1 MLRVVFMGTPEFAC
15 AGLEAIIASD
25 FAEVVAVVTVPDK
38 PAGRGQQLRYSEVK
52 KTALAHHLPVLQP
65 EKLKDEQFIEQLK
78 QYNADVFVVVAFR
91 ILPEVVYSLPPK
103 GSFNLHASLLPDYR
117 GAAPIQRAVMNG
129 ETKTGVTTFFLN
141 PQVDCG
147 DIIEQTEVTIGPNET
162 TGELYDH
169 LMQVG
174 SQLILKTLKAIDEST
189 VTCRNQQLEAGRTI
203 KPAPKILKE
212 DMLIHWNRPAQEIF
226 NQIRGLSPYPG
237 AFTRIKNLEG
247 KEFIIKCYE
256 AEVRDKRSTAPAG
269 NWKTSPEGFVVHTQD
284 FQLLLKNIQFEGKKR
299 LPASQ
304 FLNGWRAENYQKCFY

>member
-1 MLRVVFMGTPEFAC
+1 MGTPEFAC

-38 PAGRGQQLRYSEVK
+38 PAGRGQQLRFSEVK
-52 KTALAHHLPVLQP
+52 KTAMAHQLPVLQP

-78 QYNADVFVVVAFR
+78 QYQADVFVVVAFR

-103 GSFNLHASLLPDYR
+103 GSFNLHASLLPNYR

-147 DIIEQTEVTIGPNET
+147 DIIDQVEVEIGSEET

-169 LMQVG
+169 LMRVG
-174 SQLILKTLKAIDEST
+174 SDLIIKTLKSIDEGSVRCKKQST
-189 VTCRNQQLEAGRTI
+189 ITANAI

-212 DMLIHWNRPAQEIF
+212 DMLIHWDRPAQEIF

-237 AFTRIKNLEG
+237 AFSRIRNLDG

-256 AEVRDKRSTAPAG
+256 AEISERPSAKSQGKWEIDK
-269 NWKTSPEGFVVHTQD
+269 EGLFVVHTKD
-284 FQLLLKNIQFEGKKR
+284 FQLSLKNIQFEGKKR
-299 LPASQ
+299 MPSAD
-304 FLNGWRAENYQKCFY
+304 FTRGWRSENYSDTLF

>member
-1 MLRVVFMGTPEFAC
+1 MGTPEFAC

-25 FAEVVAVVTVPDK
+25 FAKVVAVVTVPDK
-38 PAGRGQQLRYSEVK
+38 PAGRGQQLRFSEVK
-52 KTALAHHLPVLQP
+52 KTALAHNLPVLQP

-78 QYNADVFVVVAFR
+78 QYQADVFVVVAFR

-103 GSFNLHASLLPDYR
+103 GSFNLHASLLPNYR

-147 DIIEQTEVTIGPNET
+147 DIIDQVEVEIGPKET

-174 SQLILKTLKAIDEST
+174 ADLILKTLKAIDENT
-189 VTCRNQQLEAGRTI
+189 FNGKKQVIANENTI

-212 DMLIHWNRPAQEIF
+212 DMLIHWDKSAQDIF

-237 AFTRIKNLEG
+237 AYTRIQNTEG
-247 KEFIIKCYE
+247 KMFIIKCYE
-256 AEVRDKRSTAPAG
+256 AEISNENSNDEAG
-269 NWKTSPEGFVVHTQD
+269 KWTINSQGQIIINTKDYQI
-284 FQLLLKNIQFEGKKR
+284 LLKTIQFEGKKR
-299 LPASQ
+299 LPVTE
-304 FLNGWRAENYQKCFY
+304 FTRGWRAENYINIFI

>member
-1 MLRVVFMGTPEFAC
+1 MGTPEFAC

-38 PAGRGQQLRYSEVK
+38 PAGRGQQLRFSEVK
-52 KTALAHHLPVLQP
+52 KTAMAHQLPVLQP

-78 QYNADVFVVVAFR
+78 QYQADVFVVVAFR
-91 ILPEVVYSLPPK
+91 ILPEVVYSMPPK
-103 GSFNLHASLLPDYR
+103 GSFNLHASLLPNYR

-147 DIIEQTEVTIGPNET
+147 DIIDQVEVEIGPEET

-169 LMQVG
+169 LMRVG
-174 SQLILKTLKAIDEST
+174 SDLIIKTLKSIDEGSVSCKKQST
-189 VTCRNQQLEAGRTI
+189 ITANAI

-212 DMLIHWNRPAQEIF
+212 DMLIHWDRPAQEIF

-237 AFTRIKNLEG
+237 AFSRIKNLEG
-247 KEFIIKCYE
+247 REFVIKCYE
-256 AEVRDKRSTAPAG
+256 AEISEKSSDGSYGKWEIDKDG
-269 NWKTSPEGFVVHTQD
+269 LFVVHTKD
-284 FQLLLKNIQFEGKKR
+284 FQLSLKNIQFEGKKR
-299 LPASQ
+299 MSSAD
-304 FLNGWRAENYQKCFY
+304 FTRGWRSENYSDTLF

>member
-1 MLRVVFMGTPEFAC
+1 MGTPEFAC

-38 PAGRGQQLRYSEVK
+38 PAGRGQQLRFSEVK
-52 KTALAHHLPVLQP
+52 KTAMAHQLPVLQP

-78 QYNADVFVVVAFR
+78 QYQADVFVVVAFR

-103 GSFNLHASLLPDYR
+103 GSFNLHASLLPNYR

-147 DIIEQTEVTIGPNET
+147 DIIDQVEVEIGPEET

-169 LMQVG
+169 LMRVG
-174 SQLILKTLKAIDEST
+174 SDLIIKTLKSIDEGSVRCKKQST
-189 VTCRNQQLEAGRTI
+189 ITANAI

-212 DMLIHWNRPAQEIF
+212 DMLIHWDRPAQEIF

-237 AFTRIKNLEG
+237 AFSRIRNPDG

-256 AEVRDKRSTAPAG
+256 AEISERPSAKSQGKWEIDK
-269 NWKTSPEGFVVHTQD
+269 EGLFVVHTKD
-284 FQLLLKNIQFEGKKR
+284 FQLSLKNIQFEGKKR
-299 LPASQ
+299 MPSAD
-304 FLNGWRAENYQKCFY
+304 FTRGWRSENYSDTLF

>member
-1 MLRVVFMGTPEFAC
+1 MGTPEFAC
-15 AGLEAIIASD
+15 AGLEAILASD

-38 PAGRGQQLRYSEVK
+38 PAGRGQQLRFSDVK
-52 KTALAHHLPVLQP
+52 KTALAHNLPVLQP

-103 GSFNLHASLLPDYR
+103 GSFNLHASLLPNYR

-147 DIIEQTEVTIGPNET
+147 DIIDQVEVAIGPNET

-174 SQLILKTLKAIDEST
+174 ADLIIKTLKSIDEGT
-189 VTCRNQQLEAGRTI
+189 VSCKKQVLTDESSI

-212 DMLIHWNRPAQEIF
+212 DMLIQWKRPAEEIF

-237 AFTRIKNLEG
+237 AYSRIKNHEG

-256 AEVRDKRSTAPAG
+256 AEISDKPSTHQPG
-269 NWKTSPEGFVVHTQD
+269 KWEIDRNGCFSVHTKD

-299 LPASQ
+299 MSSAE
-304 FLNGWRAENYQKCFY
+304 FTRGWRSENYTDTLF

>member
-1 MLRVVFMGTPEFAC
+1 MGTPEFAC

-38 PAGRGQQLRYSEVK
+38 PAGRGQQLRFSEVK
-52 KTALAHHLPVLQP
+52 NTALKHNLPILQP
-65 EKLKDEQFIEQLK
+65 EKLKDEQFVEQLK
-78 QYNADVFVVVAFR
+78 HYNADVFVVVAFR
-91 ILPEVVYSLPPK
+91 ILPEMVYSIPPK
-103 GSFNLHASLLPDYR
+103 GAFNLHASLLPNYR

-147 DIIEQTEVTIGPNET
+147 DIIDQVEVGIGPNET

-174 SQLILKTLKAIDEST
+174 ADLIIKTLKSIDEGS
-189 VTCRNQQLEAGRTI
+189 VTCKKQSITDENAV

-212 DMLIHWNRPAQEIF
+212 DMLIQWDKPSYEIF

-237 AFTRIKNLEG
+237 TFTRIKNTEG

-256 AEVRDKRSTAPAG
+256 AEICGTESSKPAG
-269 NWKTSPEGFVVHTQD
+269 TWEIDSLGRFLVHTAD
-284 FQLLLKNIQFEGKKR
+284 KCILLKVIQFEGKKR
-299 LPASQ
+299 MRADE
-304 FLNGWRAENYQKCFY
+304 FLRGWRAGNYAAMLY

>member
-1 MLRVVFMGTPEFAC
+1 MGTPEFAC

-38 PAGRGQQLRYSEVK
+38 PAGRGQQLRFSEVK
-52 KTALAHHLPVLQP
+52 KTAMAHQLPVLQP

-78 QYNADVFVVVAFR
+78 QYQADVFVVVAFR

-103 GSFNLHASLLPDYR
+103 GSFNLHASLLPNYR

-147 DIIEQTEVTIGPNET
+147 DIIDQVEVEIGPEET

-169 LMQVG
+169 LMRVG
-174 SQLILKTLKAIDEST
+174 SDLIIKTLKSIDEGSVSCKKQST
-189 VTCRNQQLEAGRTI
+189 ITANAI

-212 DMLIHWNRPAQEIF
+212 DMLIHWDRPAQEIF

-237 AFTRIKNLEG
+237 AFSRIKNLEG
-247 KEFIIKCYE
+247 KEFVIKCYE
-256 AEVRDKRSTAPAG
+256 AEISEKSSDGSYGKWEIDKDG
-269 NWKTSPEGFVVHTQD
+269 LFVVHTKD
-284 FQLLLKNIQFEGKKR
+284 FQLSLKNIQFEGKKR
-299 LPASQ
+299 MSSAD
-304 FLNGWRAENYQKCFY
+304 FTRGWRSENYSDTLF

>member
-1 MLRVVFMGTPEFAC
+1 MGTPEFAC

-25 FAEVVAVVTVPDK
+25 FAEVAAVVTVPDK
-38 PAGRGQQLRYSEVK
+38 PAGRGQQLRFSEVK
-52 KTALAHHLPVLQP
+52 KMALAYQLPILQP

-91 ILPEVVYSLPPK
+91 ILPEEVYSLPSK

-147 DIIEQTEVTIGPNET
+147 DIIEQVEVDIRPDEN

-169 LMQVG
+169 LMHVG
-174 SQLILKTLKAIDEST
+174 ADLIIKTLKSIDEGT
-189 VTCRNQQLEAGRTI
+189 VVCQKQKVEADRVI

-212 DMLIHWNRPAQEIF
+212 DMLIQWNRSAQEIY

-237 AFTRIKNLEG
+237 AFCRIRNHEG
-247 KEFIIKCYE
+247 KEFIIKCFE
-256 AEVRDKRSTAPAG
+256 AEIGEKNSSLPPGSWEINA
-269 NWKTSPEGFVVHTQD
+269 EGDFAVCTKD
-284 FQLLLKNIQFEGKKR
+284 FQIILKIIQFEGKKR
-299 LPASQ
+299 LPVSE
-304 FLNGWRAENYQKCFY
+304 FIRGWRSENYTNNLF

>member
-1 MLRVVFMGTPEFAC
+1 MGTPEFAC

-38 PAGRGQQLRYSEVK
+38 PAGRGQQLRFSEVK
-52 KTALAHHLPVLQP
+52 KTAMAHQLPVLQP

-78 QYNADVFVVVAFR
+78 QYQADVFVVVAFR

-103 GSFNLHASLLPDYR
+103 GSFNLHASLLPNYR

-147 DIIEQTEVTIGPNET
+147 DIIDQVEVEIGPEET

-169 LMQVG
+169 LMRVG
-174 SQLILKTLKAIDEST
+174 SDLIIKTLKSIDEGSVRCKKQST
-189 VTCRNQQLEAGRTI
+189 ITANAI

-212 DMLIHWNRPAQEIF
+212 DMLIHWDRPAQEIF

-237 AFTRIKNLEG
+237 AFSRIRNLDG

-256 AEVRDKRSTAPAG
+256 AEISERPSAKSQGKWEIDKDG
-269 NWKTSPEGFVVHTQD
+269 LFVVHTKD
-284 FQLLLKNIQFEGKKR
+284 FQLSLKNIQFEGKKR
-299 LPASQ
+299 MPPAD
-304 FLNGWRAENYQKCFY
+304 FTRGWRSENYSDTLF

>member
-1 MLRVVFMGTPEFAC
+1 MGTPEFAC

-38 PAGRGQQLRYSEVK
+38 PAGRGQQLRFSEVK
-52 KTALAHHLPVLQP
+52 KTAMAHQLPVLQP

-78 QYNADVFVVVAFR
+78 QYQADVFVVVAFR
-91 ILPEVVYSLPPK
+91 ILPEVVYSLSPK
-103 GSFNLHASLLPDYR
+103 GSFNLHASLLPNYR

-147 DIIEQTEVTIGPNET
+147 DIIDQVEVEIGPEET

-169 LMQVG
+169 LMRVG
-174 SQLILKTLKAIDEST
+174 SDLIIKTLKSIDEGSVRCKKQST
-189 VTCRNQQLEAGRTI
+189 ITANAI

-212 DMLIHWNRPAQEIF
+212 DMLIHWDRPAQEIF

-237 AFTRIKNLEG
+237 AFSRIRNLDG

-256 AEVRDKRSTAPAG
+256 AEISERPSAKSQGKWEIDKDG
-269 NWKTSPEGFVVHTQD
+269 LFVVHTKD
-284 FQLLLKNIQFEGKKR
+284 FQLSLKNIQFEGKKR
-299 LPASQ
+299 MPSAD
-304 FLNGWRAENYQKCFY
+304 FTRGWRSENYSDTLF

>member
-1 MLRVVFMGTPEFAC
+1 MGTPEFAC

-38 PAGRGQQLRYSEVK
+38 PAGRGQQLRFSEVK
-52 KTALAHHLPVLQP
+52 KTAMAHQLPVLQP
-65 EKLKDEQFIEQLK
+65 EKLKDEQFVEQLK
-78 QYNADVFVVVAFR
+78 QYKADVFVVVAFR

-103 GSFNLHASLLPDYR
+103 GSFNLHASLLPNYR

-141 PQVDCG
+141 PHVDCG
-147 DIIEQTEVTIGPNET
+147 DIIDQVEVEIGPKET

-174 SQLILKTLKAIDEST
+174 ANLIIKTLKSIDEGNISCKKQSIT
-189 VTCRNQQLEAGRTI
+189 DDNAI

-212 DMLIHWNRPAQEIF
+212 DMLIHWDRPAQEIF

-237 AFTRIKNLEG
+237 AFSRIKNNEG
-247 KEFIIKCYE
+247 KDFIIKCYE
-256 AEVRDKRSTAPAG
+256 AEISDKPSTCQSG
-269 NWKTSPEGFVVHTQD
+269 RWEIDKNGCFVVHAKD
-284 FQLLLKNIQFEGKKR
+284 FQLVLKNIQFEGKR
-299 LPASQ
+299 RMPAAE
-304 FLNGWRAENYQKCFY
+304 FTRGWRSENYTNILF

>member
-1 MLRVVFMGTPEFAC
+1 MGTPEFAC

-38 PAGRGQQLRYSEVK
+38 PAGRGQQLRFSEVK
-52 KTALAHHLPVLQP
+52 NTAMKHNLPILQP
-65 EKLKDEQFIEQLK
+65 EKLKNEQFIEQLK

-91 ILPEVVYSLPPK
+91 ILPEVVYSIPPK
-103 GSFNLHASLLPDYR
+103 GSFNLHASLLPNYR

-147 DIIEQTEVTIGPNET
+147 DIIDQVEVEIGPHET

-174 SQLILKTLKAIDEST
+174 AELIIKTLKAIDEGS
-189 VTCRNQQLEAGRTI
+189 VTCKKQAITNENAV

-212 DMLIHWNRPAQEIF
+212 DMLIHWDSESYIIF

-237 AFTRIKNLEG
+237 AYTRIKNTDG

-256 AEVRDKRSTAPAG
+256 AEITEIQSKKEAG
-269 NWKTSPEGFVVHTQD
+269 FWEIDAKGNFLVHTKD
-284 FQLLLKNIQFEGKKR
+284 KCISLKIIQFEGKKR
-299 LPASQ
+299 MPVNE
-304 FLNGWRAENYQKCFY
+304 FLRGWRMDNYASNLF

>member
-1 MLRVVFMGTPEFAC
+1 MGTPEFAC

-38 PAGRGQQLRYSEVK
+38 PAGRGQQLRFSEVK
-52 KTALAHHLPVLQP
+52 KTALAYNLPVLQP
-65 EKLKDEQFIEQLK
+65 EKLKDECFVEQLK
-78 QYNADVFVVVAFR
+78 RYNADVFVVVAFR
-91 ILPEVVYSLPPK
+91 ILPEVVYTLPPK

-147 DIIEQTEVTIGPNET
+147 DIIEQVEVDIRPDET

-169 LMQVG
+169 LMHVG
-174 SQLILKTLKAIDEST
+174 ADLIIKTLKTIDEGA
-189 VTCRNQQLEAGRTI
+189 VVCRKQQVAAERII
-203 KPAPKILKE
+203 KPAPKILKD
-212 DMLIHWNRPAQEIF
+212 DMLIQWNRPAQEIF

-237 AFTRIKNLEG
+237 AFARIRNLEG

-256 AEVRDKRSTAPAG
+256 AEISGKPSSLPAG
-269 NWKTSPEGFVVHTQD
+269 SWEINREGNFAVCAQD
-284 FQLLLKNIQFEGKKR
+284 FQIILKIIQFEGKKR
-299 LPASQ
+299 LPVSE
-304 FLNGWRAENYQKCFY
+304 FVRGWRSENYINKLF

>member
-1 MLRVVFMGTPEFAC
+1 MGTPEFAC

-38 PAGRGQQLRYSEVK
+38 PAGRGQQLRFSEVK
-52 KTALAHHLPVLQP
+52 KTAMAHQLPVLQS

-78 QYNADVFVVVAFR
+78 QYQADVFVVVAFR
-91 ILPEVVYSLPPK
+91 ILPEVVYSMPPK
-103 GSFNLHASLLPDYR
+103 GSFNLHASLLPNYR

-147 DIIEQTEVTIGPNET
+147 DIIDQVEVEIGPEET

-169 LMQVG
+169 LMRVG
-174 SQLILKTLKAIDEST
+174 SDLIIKTLKSIDEGSVRCKKQST
-189 VTCRNQQLEAGRTI
+189 ITANAI

-212 DMLIHWNRPAQEIF
+212 DMLIHWDRPAQEIF

-237 AFTRIKNLEG
+237 AFSRIRNLDG

-256 AEVRDKRSTAPAG
+256 AEISERPSAKSQGKWEIDKDG
-269 NWKTSPEGFVVHTQD
+269 LFVVHTKD
-284 FQLLLKNIQFEGKKR
+284 FQLSLKNIQFEGKKR
-299 LPASQ
+299 MPSAD
-304 FLNGWRAENYQKCFY
+304 FTRGWRSENYSDTLF

>member
-1 MLRVVFMGTPEFAC
+1 MGTPEFAC

-38 PAGRGQQLRYSEVK
+38 PAGRGQQLRFSEVK
-52 KTALAHHLPVLQP
+52 KTALAHDLPVLQP

-78 QYNADVFVVVAFR
+78 QYHADVFVVVAFR
-91 ILPEVVYSLPPK
+91 ILPEVVYSIPPK

-147 DIIEQTEVTIGPNET
+147 DIIDQTEVSIGPDET

-169 LMQVG
+169 LMRVG
-174 SQLILKTLKAIDEST
+174 SDLIVKTLKSIDEGS
-189 VTCRNQQLEAGRTI
+189 VSCKKQTI
-203 KPAPKILKE
+203 TDECILKPAPKILKE
-212 DMLIHWNRPAQEIF
+212 DMLIHWDRPAREIF

-237 AFTRIKNLEG
+237 AFTRIHDKEG
-247 KEFIIKCYE
+247 VEFIIKCYE
-256 AEVRDKRSTAPAG
+256 AEIIAQASTEEAG
-269 NWKTSPEGFVVHTQD
+269 TLTIGSQGHFIVHTKD
-284 FQLLLKNIQFEGKKR
+284 ECISVKIIQFEGKKR
-299 LPASQ
+299 MRSEE
-304 FLNGWRAENYQKCFY
+304 FIRGWRTDNYVLKLF

>member
-1 MLRVVFMGTPEFAC
+1 MGTPEFAC

-38 PAGRGQQLRYSEVK
+38 PAGRGQKLRFSEVK
-52 KTALAHHLPVLQP
+52 NTAMKHNLPILQP
-65 EKLKDEQFIEQLK
+65 EKLKNEQFIEQLK

-91 ILPEVVYSLPPK
+91 ILPEVVYSIPPK
-103 GSFNLHASLLPDYR
+103 GSFNLHASLLPNYR

-147 DIIEQTEVTIGPNET
+147 DIIDQVEVEIGPNET

-174 SQLILKTLKAIDEST
+174 AELIIKTLKEIDEES
-189 VTCRNQQLEAGRTI
+189 VTCKKQAITNENAV

-212 DMLIHWNRPAQEIF
+212 DMLIHWDSESYIIF

-237 AFTRIKNLEG
+237 AYTRIKNTDG

-256 AEVRDKRSTAPAG
+256 AEITEIQSKKEAG
-269 NWKTSPEGFVVHTQD
+269 FWEIDAKGNFLVHTKD
-284 FQLLLKNIQFEGKKR
+284 KCISLKIIQFEGKKR
-299 LPASQ
+299 MPVNE
-304 FLNGWRAENYQKCFY
+304 FLRGWRMDNYASNLF

>member
-1 MLRVVFMGTPEFAC
+1 MGTPEFAC

-38 PAGRGQQLRYSEVK
+38 PAGRGQQLRFSEVK
-52 KTALAHHLPVLQP
+52 NTALKHNLPILQP
-65 EKLKDEQFIEQLK
+65 EKLKDEQFVEQLK
-78 QYNADVFVVVAFR
+78 HYNADVFVVVAFR
-91 ILPEVVYSLPPK
+91 ILPEMVYSIPPK
-103 GSFNLHASLLPDYR
+103 GAFNLHASLLPNYR

-147 DIIEQTEVTIGPNET
+147 DIIDQVEVGIGPNET

-174 SQLILKTLKAIDEST
+174 ADLIIKTLKSIDEGS
-189 VTCRNQQLEAGRTI
+189 VTCKEQSITDENAV

-212 DMLIHWNRPAQEIF
+212 DMLIQWDKPSYEIF

-237 AFTRIKNLEG
+237 TFTRIKNTEG

-256 AEVRDKRSTAPAG
+256 AVICGQKSSKPAG
-269 NWKTSPEGFVVHTQD
+269 TWEIDSQGRFLVHTAD
-284 FQLLLKNIQFEGKKR
+284 KCILLKVIQFEGKKR
-299 LPASQ
+299 MRADE
-304 FLNGWRAENYQKCFY
+304 FLRGWRAENYAAMLY

>member
-1 MLRVVFMGTPEFAC
+1 MGTPEFAC

-38 PAGRGQQLRYSEVK
+38 PAGRGQQLRFSEVK
-52 KTALAHHLPVLQP
+52 KTAMAHQLPVLQP

-78 QYNADVFVVVAFR
+78 QYQADVFVVVAFR

-103 GSFNLHASLLPDYR
+103 GSFNLHASLLPNYR

-147 DIIEQTEVTIGPNET
+147 DIIDQVEVEIGSEET

-169 LMQVG
+169 LMRVG
-174 SQLILKTLKAIDEST
+174 SDLIIKTLKSIDEGSVRCKKQST
-189 VTCRNQQLEAGRTI
+189 ITANAI

-212 DMLIHWNRPAQEIF
+212 DMLIHWDRPAQEIF

-237 AFTRIKNLEG
+237 AFSRIRNLDG

-256 AEVRDKRSTAPAG
+256 AEISERPSAKSQGKWEIDKDG
-269 NWKTSPEGFVVHTQD
+269 LFVVHTKD
-284 FQLLLKNIQFEGKKR
+284 FQLSLKNIQFEGKKR
-299 LPASQ
+299 MPSAD
-304 FLNGWRAENYQKCFY
+304 FTRGWRSENYSDTLF

>member
-1 MLRVVFMGTPEFAC
+1 MGTPEFAC

-38 PAGRGQQLRYSEVK
+38 PAGRGQQLRFSEVK
-52 KTALAHHLPVLQP
+52 KTAMAHQLPVLQP

-78 QYNADVFVVVAFR
+78 QYQADVFVVVAFR
-91 ILPEVVYSLPPK
+91 ILPEVVYSMPPK
-103 GSFNLHASLLPDYR
+103 GSFNLHASLLPNYR

-147 DIIEQTEVTIGPNET
+147 DIIDQVEVEIGPEET

-169 LMQVG
+169 LMRVG
-174 SQLILKTLKAIDEST
+174 SDLIIKTLKSIDEGSVCCKKQST
-189 VTCRNQQLEAGRTI
+189 ITANAI

-212 DMLIHWNRPAQEIF
+212 DMLIHWDRPAQEIF

-237 AFTRIKNLEG
+237 AFSRIRNLDG

-256 AEVRDKRSTAPAG
+256 AEISERPSAKSQGKWEIDKDG
-269 NWKTSPEGFVVHTQD
+269 LFVVHTKD
-284 FQLLLKNIQFEGKKR
+284 FQLSLKNIQFEGKKR
-299 LPASQ
+299 MPSAD
-304 FLNGWRAENYQKCFY
+304 FTRGWRSENYSDTLF

>member
-1 MLRVVFMGTPEFAC
+1 MGTPEFAC

-38 PAGRGQQLRYSEVK
+38 PAGRGQQLCFSEVK
-52 KTALAHHLPVLQP
+52 KTAMAHQLPVLQP

-78 QYNADVFVVVAFR
+78 QYQADVFVVVAFR

-103 GSFNLHASLLPDYR
+103 GSFNLHASLLPNYR

-147 DIIEQTEVTIGPNET
+147 DIIDQVEVEIGPEET

-169 LMQVG
+169 LMRVG
-174 SQLILKTLKAIDEST
+174 SDLIIKTLKSIDEGSVRCKKQST
-189 VTCRNQQLEAGRTI
+189 ITANAI

-212 DMLIHWNRPAQEIF
+212 DMLIHWDRPAQEIF

-237 AFTRIKNLEG
+237 AFSRIRNLDG

-256 AEVRDKRSTAPAG
+256 AEISERPSAKSQGKWEIDKDG
-269 NWKTSPEGFVVHTQD
+269 LFVVHTKD
-284 FQLLLKNIQFEGKKR
+284 FQLSLKNIQFEGKKR
-299 LPASQ
+299 MPSAD
-304 FLNGWRAENYQKCFY
+304 FTRGWRSENYSDTLF

>member
-1 MLRVVFMGTPEFAC
+1 MGTPEFAC

-38 PAGRGQQLRYSEVK
+38 PAGRGQQLRFSEVK
-52 KTALAHHLPVLQP
+52 NTALKHNLPVLQP

-91 ILPEVVYSLPPK
+91 ILPEVVYSIPPK
-103 GSFNLHASLLPDYR
+103 GAFNLHASLLPDYR

-147 DIIEQTEVTIGPNET
+147 DIIDQVEVAIGPKET

-174 SQLILKTLKAIDEST
+174 SALIIKTLKAIDEGT
-189 VTCRNQQLEAGRTI
+189 VRCKKQPVISENAL
-203 KPAPKILKE
+203 KPAPKILKD
-212 DMLIHWNRPAQEIF
+212 DMLIRWDRSSYEIF

-237 AFTRIKNLEG
+237 AFTRIKNREG
-247 KEFIIKCYE
+247 KDFIIKCYE
-256 AEVRDKRSTAPAG
+256 AEISEYSSSEKAG
-269 NWKTSPEGFVVHTQD
+269 TLEINTPGCLLVHTKD
-284 FQLLLKNIQFEGKKR
+284 KCILLNIIQFEGKKR
-299 LPASQ
+299 MPANE
-304 FLNGWRAENYQKCFY
+304 FMRGWRAENYIMQLF